1 MIRRAGL
8 AVLLAVVLLVVLVP
22 SAQAAGALDAVDR
35 QDPPATATTVAPS
48 RSDPAADLPGTTLE
62 AEERDD
68 GTGSAAPWLIGSGI
82 AAAAAIAV
90 GGWLL
95 QRRAG

>member
-8 AVLLAVVLLVVLVP
+8 AVLLVVVLVA
-22 SAQAAGALDAVDR
+22 SAPAAGALDAAPR
-35 QDPPATATTVAPS
+35 PEPAAPATTVAPS
-48 RSDPAADLPGTTLE
+48 RDGSTDDLPGTTLE

-82 AAAAAIAV
+82 AAAVAIAV

>member
-8 AVLLAVVLLVVLVP
+8 AVLFAVVLVAYAP
-22 SAQAAGALDAVDR
+22 AAGAVGPADR
-35 QDPPATATTVAPS
+35 TESVAPATTVAPTGG
-48 RSDPAADLPGTTLE
+48 ATTADLPGTTLE

-82 AAAAAIAV
+82 AAAVAIAV
-90 GGWLL
+90 GGRLL
-95 QRRAG
+95 QRRTG